1 MADMNIKSFDVQ
13 IVSNEQQLKD
23 AYYIRKKVFVEEQ
36 HVAPELEIDDLEQEA
51 IHFVLYIDQVPSGA
65 GRLRLLEGYGKVER
79 ICVLKKQRVSGA
91 GTAIMSKIEEYAHN
105 EGIHKLKLNAQTH
118 AIGFYSHLGYE
129 ITSDEFYEAGIP
141 HKSMAKSL

>member
-1 MADMNIKSFDVQ
+1 MNIKSLDVQ
-13 IVSNEQQLKD
+13 IVSNERQLND
-23 AYYIRKKVFVEEQ
+23 AYSIRRKVFVEEQ

-51 IHFVLYIDQVPSGA
+51 IHFVLYIDQIPSGA
-65 GRLRLLEGYGKVER
+65 GRLCLLEGYGKVER
-79 ICVLKKQRVSGA
+79 ISVLKEHRVSGA
-91 GTAIMSKIEEYAHN
+91 GTAIMRKIEEYAQN

-118 AIGFYSHLGYE
+118 AIGFYIHLGYE